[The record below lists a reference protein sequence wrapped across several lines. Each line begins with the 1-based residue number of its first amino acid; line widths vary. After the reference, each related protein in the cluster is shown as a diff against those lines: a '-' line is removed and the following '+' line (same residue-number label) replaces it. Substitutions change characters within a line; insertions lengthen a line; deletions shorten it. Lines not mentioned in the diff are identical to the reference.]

1 MKEVRHEHTVTGSL
15 YRMFMKRQ
23 MNLSS
28 SSEAGKNEVS
38 SKTVSKFLHGE
49 SFQDAEREGGTSKP
63 HGLEERS

>member
-1 MKEVRHEHTVTGSL
+1 MKEVRYEHTVTDSL

-38 SKTVSKFLHGE
+38 STTVSKFLHGE
-49 SFQDAEREGGTSKP
+49 RFQDAEREGETSIP
-63 HGLEERS
+63 HGLKERS

>member
-1 MKEVRHEHTVTGSL
+1 MKEVRYEHTVTDSL

-38 SKTVSKFLHGE
+38 STTVSKFLHGE
-49 SFQDAEREGGTSKP
+49 RFQDAEREGGTSIP
-63 HGLEERS
+63 YGLKERS